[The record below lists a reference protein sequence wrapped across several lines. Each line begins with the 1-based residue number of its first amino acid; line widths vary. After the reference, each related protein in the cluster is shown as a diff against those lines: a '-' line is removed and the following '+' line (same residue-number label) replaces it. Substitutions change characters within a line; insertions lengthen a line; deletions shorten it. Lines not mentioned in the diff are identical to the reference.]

1 MYIVLLELALCIW
14 IAKTTLEISVCLPK
28 FPKYYQRTFPSEY
41 NFVFQSPNLVLYN
54 SGSHTIAE
62 EASIGGAIHAAL
74 QMHYLYPQNTEIQK
88 NGLYGSSYFIR
99 IHSLLYPTPGV
110 QNTGRITCCNFGFL
124 FFFCGKFFWKLF
136 MNQIARCTIL
146 IGFLWFYLSLNII

>member
-1 MYIVLLELALCIW
+1 MNGLSRRNIILFFNRQTSYY
-14 IAKTTLEISVCLPK
+14 TTTQVPTP
-28 FPKYYQRTFPSEY
+28 F
-41 NFVFQSPNLVLYN
+41 
-54 SGSHTIAE
+54 AE

-124 FFFCGKFFWKLF
+124 FFFFFLRQISLKAFYEPNRPLYYIDRVSMIFKTFLCFILFINYIFFIKLTFIDRFTYFHF
-136 MNQIARCTIL
+136 MA
-146 IGFLWFYLSLNII
+146 

>member
-1 MYIVLLELALCIW
+1 MHIW
-14 IAKTTLEISVCLPK
+14 FEKTTSEISVYLPK

-41 NFVFQSPNLVLYN
+41 NVVFQSPNLVLYN
-54 SGSHTIAE
+54 SGSHTIPE
-62 EASIGGAIHAAL
+62 EVSIGGAIHAAL
-74 QMHYLYPQNTEIQK
+74 QMHDLYPQNTEIQK

-124 FFFCGKFFWKLF
+124 FFFAANFSESFSWTKSPAVLYWS
-136 MNQIARCTIL
+136 
-146 IGFLWFYLSLNII
+146 GFHDF

>member
-1 MYIVLLELALCIW
+1 MHIW
-14 IAKTTLEISVCLPK
+14 FEKTTSEISVYLPK

-41 NFVFQSPNLVLYN
+41 NVVFQSPNLVLYN

-62 EASIGGAIHAAL
+62 EAFIGGAIHAAL
-74 QMHYLYPQNTEIQK
+74 QVHDLYPQNTEIQK

-110 QNTGRITCCNFGFL
+110 QNMGRITCCNFGFL
-124 FFFCGKFFWKLF
+124 FFLR
-136 MNQIARCTIL
+136 QIFLKAFHEPNRPLYYIDRVSMIL
-146 IGFLWFYLSLNII
+146 LIS